1 MCTCDALRACGGSG
15 GWEVGWG
22 WATGKLA
29 CLLETGFSICS
40 SAAMVLPAPGGA
52 RGDLCGAAVMS
63 SEQERLERLER
74 QERQER
80 LAVQSRHVCPNAST
94 HMTDQPLRPPCIH
107 VYKCIHTYQGRR
119 RQRPGAYVEA
129 RGCGEGAEALEGR
142 DALVPL
148 FQLELPRGGRDEVQQ
163 RMIHIGRLH
172 RIVLHDS
179 ACMSCMHVS
188 G

>member
-1 MCTCDALRACGGSG
+1 VCTCDALRACGGSG

-29 CLLETGFSICS
+29 CLLETGFSICW

-107 VYKCIHTYQGRR
+107 VYKRIHTRGGGGKGPEPMSRRAAAARARR
-119 RQRPGAYVEA
+119 RWRAVT
-129 RGCGEGAEALEGR
+129 
-142 DALVPL
+142 PL
-148 FQLELPRGGRDEVQQ
+148 YLSSNL
-163 RMIHIGRLH
+163 
-172 RIVLHDS
+172 
-179 ACMSCMHVS
+179 SCPAADGTRCNS